1 MERTIELI
9 DILHE
14 DYYAIGRAQYPAKAV
29 KRDISLFILTICSK
43 EDPPSS
49 RRAFNFVSD
58 SS

>member
-29 KRDISLFILTICSK
+29 QKGHLTVYL
-43 EDPPSS
+43 
-49 RRAFNFVSD
+49 NNLL
-58 SS
+58 